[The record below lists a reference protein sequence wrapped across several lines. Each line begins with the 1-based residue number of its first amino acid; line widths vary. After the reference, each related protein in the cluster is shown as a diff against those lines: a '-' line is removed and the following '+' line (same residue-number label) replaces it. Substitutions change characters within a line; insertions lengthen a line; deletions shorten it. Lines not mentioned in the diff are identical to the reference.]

1 MREKIRKIIDVSCDV
16 LELLIAITVGVGL
29 IGTAAGYLLTELGIA
44 NLIQDMAVF
53 MSFLENMFYLV
64 IGIEFIKML
73 LKPNAKN
80 VIEVLVFLIVRH
92 MIIGENSAW
101 EILISV
107 HCVVVLYG
115 FSYFLHKRQGH
126 LHTKKKDESEMGC

>member
-1 MREKIRKIIDVSCDV
+1 MREKIRRIIDISCDI
-16 LELLIAITVGVGL
+16 LELLIAVTVGVGL

-92 MIIGENSAW
+92 MIIGENDAW

-115 FSYFLHKRQGH
+115 FNYFLHRRQSH
-126 LHTKKKDESEMGC
+126 LHTKKNDESEVV

>member
-29 IGTAAGYLLTELGIA
+29 IGTAAGYLLTELGVA

-126 LHTKKKDESEMGC
+126 LHTKKKDESEVA